1 MRTLLLIAIFFP
13 PIGEVGSKRPLH
25 LVRHLPKHGWQPVVL
40 AGDPA
45 IEKADPALA
54 GFIPAGTTVRYA
66 FGRVAESPTP
76 DRPWERRSRD
86 PGGRDG
92 RESRAADD
100 RPTSGAAQPRPGREG
115 EPSGRGRGR
124 GISYLDPFDRYLK
137 AIPAGLAAAREMI
150 REFRPAAISVCADPW
165 SALLAGSMLQRETG
179 LPLIADLRDP
189 WSLHAGK
196 MALRSPPTR
205 AVIRF
210 LERRAFRRAARI
222 VLNTERC
229 RDLYRAEFAGRLP
242 AERFE
247 AIRNAFD
254 RELFTAA
261 EPKRP
266 PAFTLLHYGDFR
278 SFVPGAP
285 LLAGFARFVA
295 AEQLTPEAARIVVTG
310 PARQEEAAL
319 AQSLGLTPFIEYR
332 AAVPYADTLA
342 VLRAAD
348 VLVLANGNDAPVIPS
363 KLYDYLA
370 ARRPILSLSAEPE
383 SNRIVTE
390 TSSGMVADPSSPEGV
405 AAVIAALY
413 RQTRGADWSALP
425 EAAVRAY
432 SAESQAE
439 RFAAVLDAVTA

>member
-40 AGDPA
+40 AGDPS
-45 IEKADPALA
+45 IEKQDPALA
-54 GFIPAGTTVRYA
+54 GFIPAGTVVRYA
-66 FGRVAESPTP
+66 FGRAGVRRPASGTAAVA
-76 DRPWERRSRD
+76 
-86 PGGRDG
+86 
-92 RESRAADD
+92 
-100 RPTSGAAQPRPGREG
+100 
-115 EPSGRGRGR
+115 GRGR

-137 AIPAGLAAAREMI
+137 AIPAGLAAARAMI
-150 REFRPAAISVCADPW
+150 REFKPSAISVCADPW
-165 SALLAGSMLQRETG
+165 SALLAGGMLQRETG

-205 AVIRF
+205 AVIRY
-210 LERRAFRRAARI
+210 LEQRAFRRAAGI

-229 RDLYRAEFAGRLP
+229 RDLYRARYAGRIP
-242 AERFE
+242 AERFQ

-254 RELFTAA
+254 TDLFAPA
-261 EPKRP
+261 EPRRP
-266 PAFTLLHYGDFR
+266 AAFTLLHYGDLR
-278 SFVPGAP
+278 AFVSGAP
-285 LLAGFARFVA
+285 LLAGFAKFVA
-295 AEQLTPEAARIVVTG
+295 AERLTPEQARIVVTG
-310 PARQEEAAL
+310 PSRQEELSL
-319 AQSLGLTPFIEYR
+319 AQTLGLTSFIEYR
-332 AAVPYADTLA
+332 APVPYAETLS

-390 TSSGMVADPSSPEGV
+390 TSSGQVADPSSPEAV
-405 AAVIAALY
+405 AAAIAALY
-413 RQTRGADWSALP
+413 RQTRGADWRALP
-425 EAAVRAY
+425 AAAVRAY

-439 RFAAVLDAVTA
+439 RFAVVLGQVTAP